1 METER
6 LIRTL
11 QDQTQA
17 MDNLTN
23 QIEQL
28 VQMNQQILSVL
39 IDVMAGDNEQGHPM
53 CDMEGNPV

>member
-28 VQMNQQILSVL
+28 VKVNQLILEAIVL
-39 IDVMAGDNEQGHPM
+39 GDDPDNQPM
-53 CDMEGNPV
+53 RDMEGNPV

>member
-6 LIRTL
+6 LIRTI

-39 IDVMAGDNEQGHPM
+39 IDVMAGDNEQGQPM
-53 CDMEGNPV
+53 RDMEGNPV